1 VQTLEEA
8 KVTRGCLYMAM
19 PVQEVS
25 GTAYRGYVLP
35 IPYLTV
41 WDTAMGQIRGNTRTR
56 VPGSYKDT
64 GGVGRARKASVWIN
78 RRKECECKEEERTEC
93 EEEHY
98 IKRIVDKL
106 ICS

>member
-1 VQTLEEA
+1 
-8 KVTRGCLYMAM
+8 MAM

-25 GTAYRGYVLP
+25 GTAYRGYVLL

-56 VPGSYKDT
+56 IPSSYKDT
-64 GGVGRARKASVWIN
+64 GGVGRARKASVWAD
-78 RRKECECKEEERTEC
+78 RRKEFECKEEERTEC

-98 IKRIVDKL
+98 IKSL
-106 ICS
+106 SY